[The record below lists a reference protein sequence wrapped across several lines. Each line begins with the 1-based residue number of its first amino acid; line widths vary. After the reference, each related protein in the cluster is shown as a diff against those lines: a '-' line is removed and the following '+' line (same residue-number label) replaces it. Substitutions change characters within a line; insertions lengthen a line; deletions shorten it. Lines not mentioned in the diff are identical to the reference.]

1 MSRTT
6 IALIALVA
14 ALLAAA
20 GGWWAGVSHGKDITT
35 AKHDADLVKELRGVF
50 DTQKTLTAEAHAASR
65 SLRQARTTRQATF
78 QKTTQELT
86 DALTPTADRRA
97 DCVLPADGVRLLA
110 EAQQRAA
117 TAAASGLAAGLPTT
131 GSSAAKR

>member
-20 GGWWAGVSHGKDITT
+20 SGWWAGVSHGKDITT
-35 AKHDADLVKELRGVF
+35 AKHDADLVKELRGIF
-50 DTQKTLTAEAHAASR
+50 DSHTTLTDEANAASR
-65 SLRQARTTRQATF
+65 ALRQARGTRQATF

-86 DALTPTADRRA
+86 DALAPTADRRT
-97 DCVLPADGVRLLA
+97 DCVLPVDGVRVLS
-110 EAQQRAA
+110 EAQRRAA
-117 TAAASGLAAGLPTT
+117 AAAAGGFAAGLPATS
-131 GSSAAKR
+131 GSASKR

>member
-14 ALLAAA
+14 ALLAAT

-86 DALTPTADRRA
+86 DALTPTADRRT
-97 DCVLPADGVRLLA
+97 DCVLPVDGVRVLT
-110 EAQQRAA
+110 EAQRRAA
-117 TAAASGLAAGLPTT
+117 AAAAGGFAAGLPATS
-131 GSSAAKR
+131 GSASKR